1 MIDGHDRP
9 TGGTR
14 AGQGRGAAGDL
25 APRRVRTRNASVQV
39 WEAYLSNRATRNR
52 DGRFLVQGVRPIS
65 QAVANGWPL
74 ETLLYRLG
82 APELSGW
89 ARELLDTAEIPCV
102 GLVPELMAEL
112 GEKSAGTPEVVAVAI
127 SRTNDLATYE
137 PGEPGETPPV
147 IVVFDR
153 PNSPGNL
160 GTLIRSADA
169 FGASAVIVTGHGADQ
184 YDPQAVR
191 ASTGSLFAVPVFRAA
206 GAAQVLDLRDRQ
218 IARGIPTRVVG
229 TDEHG
234 SHPVFDHDFTES
246 TILVV
251 GNETSGMSAAWQAA
265 CDDLVSIPMGGTA
278 SSLGAPS
285 AGAVALYE
293 ISRQRRTFAR

>member
-1 MIDGHDRP
+1 MTSPDSYRARQGH
-9 TGGTR
+9 TG
-14 AGQGRGAAGDL
+14 A
-25 APRRVRTRNASVQV
+25 RRVSTRTASVQV
-39 WEAYLSNRATRNR
+39 WQAYLTNRATRNR
-52 DGRFLVQGVRPIS
+52 DGRFLVQGVRPIT
-65 QAVANGWPL
+65 QAVEHGWPL

-82 APELSGW
+82 APELSSW
-89 ARELLDTAEIPCV
+89 ARRLLDTAEVPCV

-112 GEKSAGTPEVVAVAI
+112 GEKSTGTPEVVAVAHA
-127 SRTNDLATYE
+127 RGTDLASFE
-137 PGEPGETPPV
+137 PGEPGEAPPV
-147 IVVFDR
+147 VVVFDR

-169 FGASAVIVTGHGADQ
+169 FGATAVVVTGHGADH

-206 GAAQVLDLRDRQ
+206 GAAQVLALRDRQ

-229 TDEHG
+229 TDENGTHA
-234 SHPVFDHDFTES
+234 VFDHDFTES

-251 GNETSGMSAAWQAA
+251 GNETGGMSAAWQAA
-265 CDDLVSIPMGGTA
+265 CDDLVSIPMGGSA

-293 ISRQRRTFAR
+293 ISRQRRTFAKR

>member
-1 MIDGHDRP
+1 MS
-9 TGGTR
+9 
-14 AGQGRGAAGDL
+14 A
-25 APRRVRTRNASVQV
+25 RTASVQV
-39 WEAYLSNRATRNR
+39 WQAYLTNRATRNR

-65 QAVANGWPL
+65 QAVDNDWPL

-82 APELSGW
+82 PPDLSGW
-89 ARELLDTAEIPCV
+89 ARELLDTVEVPCV
-102 GLVPELMAEL
+102 GLVTELMAEL
-112 GEKSAGTPEVVAVAI
+112 GEKSTGTPEVVAVAV
-127 SRTNDLATYE
+127 SRTTDLDGFE
-137 PGEPGETPPV
+137 PGEPGERPPV
-147 IVVFDR
+147 VVVFDR

-169 FGASAVIVTGHGADQ
+169 FGASGVIVTGHGADH

-191 ASTGSLFAVPVFRAA
+191 ASTGSLFSVPIFRAA
-206 GAAQVLDLRDRQ
+206 SPAQVTAFRDRQ
-218 IARGIPTRVVG
+218 IARGIPTRIVG

-234 SHPVFDHDFTES
+234 THAVFDHDFTEA

-265 CDDLVSIPMGGTA
+265 CDDLVAIPMGGSA

>member
-1 MIDGHDRP
+1 MTKESPRSRQAR
-9 TGGTR
+9 GG
-14 AGQGRGAAGDL
+14 AGRTAGDV
-25 APRRVRTRNASVQV
+25 ANRRVSTRNASMQV
-39 WEAYLSNRATRNR
+39 WQAYLNNRATRNR
-52 DGRFLVQGVRPIS
+52 DGRFLVQGVRPIT
-65 QAVANGWPL
+65 QAVDNDWPL

-82 APELSGW
+82 TPDLSGW
-89 ARELLDTAEIPCV
+89 ARELLDAVEVPCI

-112 GEKSAGTPEVVAVAI
+112 GEKSAGIPEVVAVAVAR
-127 SRTNDLATYE
+127 STELDTFE
-137 PGEPGETPPV
+137 PGEPGEDAPV
-147 IVVFDR
+147 VVVFDR

-169 FGASAVIVTGHGADQ
+169 FGADAVIVTGHGADH

-191 ASTGSLFAVPVFRAA
+191 ASTGSLFAVPVLRAA
-206 GAAQVLDLRDRQ
+206 GAAQVLAFRDRQ
-218 IARGIPTRVVG
+218 IRRGIPTRVVG
-229 TDEHG
+229 TDENGTHA
-234 SHPVFDHDFTES
+234 VFDHDFS
-246 TILVV
+246 AATILVV
-251 GNETSGMSAAWQAA
+251 GNETSGMSAAWQQA

>member
-1 MIDGHDRP
+1 M
-9 TGGTR
+9 T
-14 AGQGRGAAGDL
+14 
-25 APRRVRTRNASVQV
+25 RRVSTRNASVQV
-39 WEAYLSNRATRNR
+39 WQAYLNNRTKRHR
-52 DGRFLVQGVRPIS
+52 DSRFLVQGVRPIT
-65 QAVANGWPL
+65 QAIANGWPL

-82 APELSGW
+82 APDLSGW
-89 ARELLDTAEIPCV
+89 AREVLDTTDVPQV

-112 GEKSAGTPEVVAVAI
+112 GEKAGGIPELVAVAI
-127 SRTNDLATYE
+127 SRQPELDTFE
-137 PGEPGETPPV
+137 PGEPGEDAPV

-169 FGASAVIVTGHGADQ
+169 FGACAVIVTGHGADQ
-184 YDPQAVR
+184 YDPQSVR
-191 ASTGSLFAVPVFRAA
+191 ASTGSLFAVPVYRAA
-206 GAAQVLDLRDRQ
+206 GPAQVLELRDRQ
-218 IARGIPTRVVG
+218 SARGIPTRIVG

-234 SHPVFDHDFTES
+234 SHAVFDQDFTES
-246 TILVV
+246 TILVI
-251 GNETSGMSAAWQAA
+251 GNETSGMSAAWQDA

-285 AGAVALYE
+285 AAAVALYE

>member
-1 MIDGHDRP
+1 MNQNSRHRPGRTEDG
-9 TGGTR
+9 
-14 AGQGRGAAGDL
+14 GA
-25 APRRVRTRNASVQV
+25 RRVSTRNASVQV
-39 WEAYLSNRATRNR
+39 WQAYLTNRATRNR
-52 DGRFLVQGVRPIS
+52 DSRFLVQGVRPIT
-65 QAVANGWPL
+65 QAIANDWPL

-82 APELSGW
+82 APDLSSW
-89 ARELLDTAEIPCV
+89 ARELLDTTDVPCI

-112 GEKSAGTPEVVAVAI
+112 GEKSTGIPEVVAVAE
-127 SRTNDLATYE
+127 SRQDSLDTFE
-137 PGEPGETPPV
+137 PGEPGDFPI

-169 FGASAVIVTGHGADQ
+169 FGASGVIVTGHGADQ

-191 ASTGSLFAVPVFRAA
+191 ASTGSLFAMPVLRAS
-206 GAAQVLDLRDRQ
+206 GAAQVVAFRDRQ
-218 IARGIPTRVVG
+218 IQRGIPTRIVG
-229 TDEHG
+229 TDEHCT
-234 SHPVFDHDFTES
+234 HPIFDQDFTEA
-246 TILVV
+246 TILVI
-251 GNETSGMSAAWQAA
+251 GNETSGMSQAWLSA